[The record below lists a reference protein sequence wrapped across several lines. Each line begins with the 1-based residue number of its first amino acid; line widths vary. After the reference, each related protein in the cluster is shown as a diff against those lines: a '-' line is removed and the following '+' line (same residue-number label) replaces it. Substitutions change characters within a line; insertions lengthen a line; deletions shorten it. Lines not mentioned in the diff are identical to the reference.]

1 MGRFTHTK
9 YHDKF
14 TLGVERVHDV
24 VQQYPLLS
32 RRWVDL
38 QIGTIMINSLLND
51 CTLIFSSG
59 LLVVSNGSAETLKSA
74 IPVQNYYNFSLVCH

>member
-59 LLVVSNGSAETLKSA
+59 LLVVSSGSAETLKSA
-74 IPVQNYYNFSLVCH
+74 IPVQNYNFSLVCH

>member
-1 MGRFTHTK
+1 
-9 YHDKF
+9 
-14 TLGVERVHDV
+14 LGVERVHDV

-38 QIGTIMINSLLND
+38 QIGAIMINSLLND

-59 LLVVSNGSAETLKSA
+59 LLVVSSGSAETLKSA
-74 IPVQNYYNFSLVCH
+74 YLFRTTIFLWFVTRTQLGRSTLG